1 MYTAKNHTEGPDKWV
16 VEGELVIDGGALK
29 IGDTQLN
36 QALYQGDSDASTV
49 GNLKTDFNN
58 LLAKLRASGIMF
70 ATVPVV
76 TISVQ
81 PEDIEVI
88 IGHVTEKLTVA
99 GASSD
104 GRDATYQ
111 WYSNSTKTTV
121 GASAVDGATEYEL
134 TIPTDISATTYYY
147 CVVSAPDAVAI
158 TSDIAKVTATAAIVI
173 TGQPEDVEVVEGAI
187 TEKLTVEATIAV
199 EGTLTYQWY
208 SNATDSNQAGTKID
222 DATGAEFTIPTD
234 LTAVGGPAYYYYCV
248 VGAQGETSATSD
260 VATVTV
266 TTE

>member
-1 MYTAKNHTEGPDKWV
+1 MYTAKNHTEGPDKLV
-16 VEGELVIDGGALK
+16 IGGELAIDGKLK
-29 IGDTQLN
+29 IGDTQLK

-70 ATVPVV
+70 ATAPVV

-104 GRDATYQ
+104 GRAVTYQ
-111 WYSNSTKTTV
+111 WYSNSTKTTA
-121 GASAVDGATEYEL
+121 GGSAVQDATTAEFA
-134 TIPTDISATTYYY
+134 IPTDISDTTYYY
-147 CVVSAPDAVAI
+147 CVVSAADAVDVA
-158 TSDIAKVTATAAIVI
+158 SEIATVTASAAIAI
-173 TGQPEDVEVVEGAI
+173 TGQPEDIEVTQGAI
-187 TEKLTVEATIAV
+187 TESLTVEATLAV

-208 SNATDSNQAGTKID
+208 SNATDSNEGGTIIAE
-222 DATGAEFTIPTD
+222 ATSAAFAIPTT
-234 LTAVGGPAYYYYCV
+234 LTAAGGPAYYYYCV
-248 VGAQGETSATSD
+248 VSAGEETPVASSA
-260 VATVTV
+260 ATVTV
-266 TTE
+266 VTE